1 MKKTNVKKTTTAK
14 TTKKKMNVDM
24 SATRRGELA
33 QARLNMITN
42 LVMEGKYS
50 RQQILEKVYD
60 AFKDRG
66 ISKSTIATDL
76 SDSKNPTYCRLRD
89 AAGNQVITKEVD
101 GVFVVAK
108 TA

>member
-1 MKKTNVKKTTTAK
+1 MKKTKKKTTTAK
-14 TTKKKMNVDM
+14 KKMIDM
-24 SATRRGELA
+24 STLTRRGELA
-33 QARLNMITN
+33 QARLDMITN

>member
-1 MKKTNVKKTTTAK
+1 MKKTKKTTTVKKTTTAK
-14 TTKKKMNVDM
+14 TTANL
-24 SATRRGELA
+24 TRRGLA
-33 QARLNMITN
+33 QERLNMITN
-42 LVMEGKYS
+42 LLMEGKYS

>member
-1 MKKTNVKKTTTAK
+1 MKKAKKTTTAK
-14 TTKKKMNVDM
+14 KTTAKTT
-24 SATRRGELA
+24 ALTRRGVA
-33 QARLNMITN
+33 QARLDMITN

>member
-1 MKKTNVKKTTTAK
+1 MKKTKKTTTAK
-14 TTKKKMNVDM
+14 KTTTVKTTDM
-24 SATRRGELA
+24 SALTRRGELA

>member
-1 MKKTNVKKTTTAK
+1 MKKTNVKAK
-14 TTKKKMNVDM
+14 TTAAKKKMKVDM
-24 SATRRGELA
+24 SAITRRGDLA
-33 QARLNMITN
+33 QARLTMITN

-50 RQQILEKVYD
+50 RSEILEKVYD